1 LPLTIFAKPWLWML
15 LGAAALAGLLAWE
28 TLVCEGAH
36 LGKHFVVWLYDLT
49 ATRYESI
56 KGFDRSWE
64 RRFLGEPLAA
74 ALGSLSDPHVL
85 DVGAGTGRLVWA
97 LQDLLREPAL
107 LICLEASSRMMK
119 LGLQA
124 PLSVPAEWV
133 QGWADSLPFP
143 SGSFD
148 AVVSLEMLEFTPQPR
163 RTMREMV
170 RVLRPGGWL
179 LVTNRVGRSARWIF
193 GHTTRRADFPQWLES
208 QGLTGVEVLPWQ
220 VEYDLAWARKPL
232 HAAKPA
238 PEG

>member
-1 LPLTIFAKPWLWML
+1 VL
-15 LGAAALAGLLAWE
+15 LGAALAGLLAWE
-28 TLVCEGAH
+28 LAVCEGVH

-49 ATRYESI
+49 ASRYESI

-74 ALGSLSDPHVL
+74 ALGSLTDPLVL

-97 LQDLLREPAL
+97 LQDLFNEPAQ
-107 LICLEASSRMMK
+107 LICLEASSRMMR

-124 PLSVPAEWV
+124 PLSVPADWV

-143 SGSFD
+143 AGSFD
-148 AVVSLEMLEFTPQPR
+148 AVVSLEMLEFTPRPR
-163 RTMREMV
+163 QTIQEMV

-179 LVTNRVGRSARWIF
+179 LVTNRVGRSAPWII
-193 GHTTRRADFPQWLES
+193 GRTTRRAAFPAWLES
-208 QGLTGVEVLPWQ
+208 EGLTGVEVLPWQ

-232 HAAKPA
+232 SSP
-238 PEG
+238 